1 MLDWSLPK
9 SLKAL
14 GEFLGLTGY
23 YRRFVVNYSR
33 IAWPLTQQLKK
44 DAFLSNEEAT
54 TAFQQLKDAMIALP
68 VLALP
73 NWSKPFVVETDASGV
88 GFECCVNAG

>member
-1 MLDWSLPK
+1 MPVNLP
-9 SLKAL
+9 SL

-44 DAFLSNEEAT
+44 DAFLWNEGAT
-54 TAFQQLKDAMIALP
+54 ATFQQLKDAMIALP

-73 NWSKPFVVETDASGV
+73 NWSKPFVVETDALGV
-88 GFECCVNAG
+88 GFECCANAG